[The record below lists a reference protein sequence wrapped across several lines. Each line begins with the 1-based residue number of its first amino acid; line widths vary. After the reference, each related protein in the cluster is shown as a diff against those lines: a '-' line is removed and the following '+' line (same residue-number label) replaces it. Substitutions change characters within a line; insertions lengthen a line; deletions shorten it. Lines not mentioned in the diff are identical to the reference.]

1 VAVEAAEEVVD
12 AGAERDAVVPG
23 AVRVAG
29 GLAPVVAAGVHRH
42 HVVHGGVVVEHCAS
56 RVRGRTAR
64 EMNESKMLAWAPS
77 CHYAWNTVTYRA
89 RPQRG
94 SSCPGT
100 SCRH

>member
-1 VAVEAAEEVVD
+1 VAVEAAEEGVD

-23 AVRVAG
+23 AVRLAG

-56 RVRGRTAR
+56 RVRSHRDER
-64 EMNESKMLAWAPS
+64 ESKMLVWASS
-77 CHYAWNTVTYRA
+77 CQYAWDMVAHRP